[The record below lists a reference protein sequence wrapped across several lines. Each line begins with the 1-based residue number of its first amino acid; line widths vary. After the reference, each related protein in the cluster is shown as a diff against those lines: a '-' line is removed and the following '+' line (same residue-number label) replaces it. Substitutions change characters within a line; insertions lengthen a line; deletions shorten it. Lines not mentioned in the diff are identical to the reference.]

1 MRVEVGIVGMGLMG
15 QTHLEAYARRDDA
28 VVTAVADPDPA
39 RRAGVDSV
47 HGNIQVLDRR
57 PADLAKAKRYA
68 DGLDLIADAGVG
80 LVDICLPTPLH
91 ARFVE
96 AALAAGKHVLVEK
109 PLARTAA
116 EAYALADMAEAA
128 PSLAMPA
135 MCMRFWPGW
144 TWLKTVVDR
153 QSYGKILGVHFQ
165 RIGAALPGENYRS
178 GALSGG
184 AVLDLHI
191 HDTDFV
197 QHLFGMPRSVTSFGY
212 GHLSGEVDH
221 IMTRYECPDV
231 PLVTAEGAW
240 VESADFP
247 FVMRYTTDFEGA
259 TAVFDLGSD
268 PALTLYR
275 PERAP
280 EAVTLESTTGYD
292 LEITHMVEC
301 IRLGRRPETVT
312 LRQGADAVR
321 IVEAES
327 RSVEIGKTVTLD

>member
-1 MRVEVGIVGMGLMG
+1 MRIRVGIVGLGFMG
-15 QTHLEAYARRDDA
+15 QAHLEAYSRRNDARI
-28 VVTAVADPDPA
+28 TAVADPDPA
-39 RRAGVDSV
+39 RRTGVGGV
-47 HGNIQVLDRR
+47 HGNTQALGRYS
-57 PADLAKAKRYA
+57 ADLSQAKPYE
-68 DGLDLIADAGVG
+68 DGLDLIADTGVD

-116 EAYALADMAEAA
+116 EAYALADVAEAA
-128 PSLAMPA
+128 SPLAMPA

-144 TWLKTVVDR
+144 TWLKTAVTR
-153 QSYGKILGVHFQ
+153 ETYGKILGVHFQ
-165 RIGAALPGENYRS
+165 RLGAALPGEMYRN

-184 AVLDLHI
+184 AVLDLHV

-212 GHLSGEVDH
+212 AHLSGEVDH
-221 IMTRYECPDV
+221 VMTRYECPGV
-231 PLVTAEGAW
+231 HLVTAEGAW
-240 VESADFP
+240 VESAGFP
-247 FVMRYTTDFEGA
+247 FVMRYTAHFEGA
-259 TAVFDLGSD
+259 TAVYDLGAD

-275 PERAP
+275 PGQ
-280 EAVTLESTTGYD
+280 ESEVVSLKNTTGYD
-292 LEITHMVEC
+292 LEIGYMIEC
-301 IRLGRRPETVT
+301 IRQGRRPKTVT

-327 RSVEIGKTVTLD
+327 QSVETGKTVILD